1 MELLTSIAV
10 LWQRPFTSRRGVSKA
25 APVGKWVLPELP
37 TIRPLVMAMELPVGP
52 AKLDA
57 ITGAPMTMLPALSD
71 DRNGLPGPVNTGTD
85 DGKMVGG
92 GLTSP
97 SGRYS
102 K

>member
-1 MELLTSIAV
+1 MLTSIAV

-37 TIRPLVMAMELPVGP
+37 TRRPLVMAMELPVGP

-71 DRNGLPGPVNTGTD
+71 DRNGLPGPVSTSTD
-85 DGKMVGG
+85 EGKMVGG
-92 GLTSP
+92 GFMSP
-97 SGRYS
+97 GGRKS
-102 K
+102 V